1 MEIPANLFQTFLQI
15 ILIILL
21 TMIVSKIITRILN
34 KLNRFDESKTA
45 IYLIKEIIVYII
57 YFIGMMYFLN
67 LFGINL
73 YGTLLS
79 LGIVGIAVSL
89 AAKDIISNLFSGI
102 VLIIGRSIKVGDTIE
117 INKTKGVI
125 QMIHLRKT
133 TIEDDDGVIS
143 SIPNSTLTN
152 NLFKIY
158 KAPEKYRVNIMAGLP
173 LNVDLNEFN
182 SYIIEKINELEG
194 VLDNPEPRISAKGIT
209 FEQTNI
215 KISFWIK
222 DYNNKDYYKIIIT
235 NEIRKFTNR

>member
-1 MEIPANLFQTFLQI
+1 
-15 ILIILL
+15 
-21 TMIVSKIITRILN
+21 MIVSKIITRILN

-57 YFIGMMYFLN
+57 YFIGMMYFLK

-133 TIEDDDGVIS
+133 TIKDDDGVIS

>member
-1 MEIPANLFQTFLQI
+1 MEIPADLFQTFLQI

-57 YFIGMMYFLN
+57 YFIGMMYFLK

-133 TIEDDDGVIS
+133 TIKDDDGVIS

-182 SYIIEKINELEG
+182 SYIIEKINELDG